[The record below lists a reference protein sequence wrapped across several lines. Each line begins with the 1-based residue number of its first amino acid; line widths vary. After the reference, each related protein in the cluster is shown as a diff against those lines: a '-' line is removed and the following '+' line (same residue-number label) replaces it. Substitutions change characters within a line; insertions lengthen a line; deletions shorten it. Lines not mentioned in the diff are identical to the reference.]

1 MSSTFLNQIGL
12 GEFDLGY
19 LLIGMGAVILLLII
33 FLILLIVQI
42 RKTSK
47 LKKRLDKFLSG
58 KDGASLEKDIAGLY
72 EDNKFLKANT
82 EKNKK
87 DIRTLYKNMES
98 AYQKMGLVKYDA
110 FNQMGGQLSFSLA
123 LLDENNNGFITNDNR
138 NFLQTCQLGC
148 TPSSLTGNNLIIIL
162 TILYQN
168 RLQQTKL
175 FDRIRQFL

>member
-1 MSSTFLNQIGL
+1 MTGSTFLNQIGL
-12 GEFDLGY
+12 GGFDLGY
-19 LLIGMGAVILLLII
+19 LLIGMTVTILLLLI

-47 LKKRLDKFLSG
+47 LKKRLDKFLTG
-58 KDGASLEKDIAGLY
+58 KDGISLEQDIAGLY

-110 FNQMGGQLSFSLA
+110 FNEMGGKLSFSLA
-123 LLDENNNGFITNDNR
+123 LLNRKNNGFIINAMHSR
-138 NFLQTCQLGC
+138 EGC
-148 TPSSLTGNNLIIIL
+148 YTYIKEIIDGNSVIMLAEEEKEAL
-162 TILYQN
+162 EMALADTYEQG
-168 RLQQTKL
+168 K
-175 FDRIRQFL
+175 

>member
-1 MSSTFLNQIGL
+1 MTGSTFLNQIGL
-12 GEFDLGY
+12 GGFDLGY
-19 LLIGMGAVILLLII
+19 LLIGMTVTILLLLI

-47 LKKRLDKFLSG
+47 LKKRLDKFLTG
-58 KDGASLEKDIAGLY
+58 KDGISLEQDIAGLY

-110 FNQMGGQLSFSLA
+110 FNQMGGQLSFLWHCWMKIIMD
-123 LLDENNNGFITNDNR
+123 LLLIPFIVLR
-138 NFLQTCQLGC
+138 VV
-148 TPSSLTGNNLIIIL
+148 IL
-162 TILYQN
+162 TLRRSNSDSVRSIWEL
-168 RLQQTKL
+168 R
-175 FDRIRQFL
+175 RQKHFP

>member
-1 MSSTFLNQIGL
+1 M
-12 GEFDLGY
+12 
-19 LLIGMGAVILLLII
+19 ILLLII

-110 FNQMGGQLSFSLA
+110 GAAG
-123 LLDENNNGFITNDNR
+123 
-138 NFLQTCQLGC
+138 
-148 TPSSLTGNNLIIIL
+148 
-162 TILYQN
+162 
-168 RLQQTKL
+168 
-175 FDRIRQFL
+175 

>member
-1 MSSTFLNQIGL
+1 MTGSTFLNQIGL
-12 GEFDLGY
+12 GGFDLGY
-19 LLIGMGAVILLLII
+19 LLIGMTVTILLLLI

-47 LKKRLDKFLSG
+47 LKKRLDKFLTG
-58 KDGASLEKDIAGLY
+58 KDGTSLEQDIAGLY

-123 LLDENNNGFITNDNR
+123 LLDENNNGLLLIPFIVLR
-138 NFLQTCQLGC
+138 VV
-148 TPSSLTGNNLIIIL
+148 IL
-162 TILYQN
+162 TLRRSNSDSVRSIWEL
-168 RLQQTKL
+168 R
-175 FDRIRQFL
+175 RQKHFP

>member
-1 MSSTFLNQIGL
+1 MTGSAFLNQIGL
-12 GEFDLGY
+12 GGFDLGY
-19 LLIGMGAVILLLII
+19 LLIGMTVTILLLLI

-47 LKKRLDKFLSG
+47 LKKRLDKFLTG
-58 KDGASLEKDIAGLY
+58 KDGTSLEQDIAGLY

-123 LLDENNNGFITNDNR
+123 LLDENNNGFIINAMHTR
-138 NFLQTCQLGC
+138 EGC
-148 TPSSLTGNNLIIIL
+148 YTYIKEIIDGNSVIVLSEEEQEALKLSLIHI
-162 TILYQN
+162 
-168 RLQQTKL
+168 
-175 FDRIRQFL
+175 

>member
-1 MSSTFLNQIGL
+1 MTGSTFLIQIGL
-12 GEFDLGY
+12 GGFDLGY
-19 LLIGMGAVILLLII
+19 LLIGMTVTILLLLI

-47 LKKRLDKFLSG
+47 LKKRLDKFLTG
-58 KDGASLEKDIAGLY
+58 KDGTSLEQDIAGLY

-110 FNQMGGQLSFSLA
+110 FNEMGGKLSFSLA
-123 LLDENNNGFITNDNR
+123 LLNRKNNGFIINAMHSR
-138 NFLQTCQLGC
+138 EGC
-148 TPSSLTGNNLIIIL
+148 YTYIKEIIDGNSVIMLAEEEKEAL
-162 TILYQN
+162 EMALADTYEQG
-168 RLQQTKL
+168 K
-175 FDRIRQFL
+175 

>member
-47 LKKRLDKFLSG
+47 LEKRLDKFLSG

-123 LLDENNNGFITNDNR
+123 LLDENNNGFIINSVHSSEGCYSYTKEIK
-138 NFLQTCQLGC
+138 LGQC
-148 TPSSLTGNNLIIIL
+148 AIDLGAEEAEALAMAMGE
-162 TILYQN
+162 
-168 RLQQTKL
+168 
-175 FDRIRQFL
+175 